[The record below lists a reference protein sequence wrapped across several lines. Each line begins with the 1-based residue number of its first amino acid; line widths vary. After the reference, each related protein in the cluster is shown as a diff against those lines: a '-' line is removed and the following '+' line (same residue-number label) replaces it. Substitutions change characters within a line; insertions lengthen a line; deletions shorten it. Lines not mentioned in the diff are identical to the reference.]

1 MEANRKLAATVVSTG
16 MNGTPSYAMYEAE
29 RVTPEG
35 AFLTGPLL
43 LEASEAFTVEL
54 ALPGGDTVRTQ
65 ARVVRVE
72 RGAAVGMAVRFIGL
86 SDDAKRKLTN
96 GRND

>member
-1 MEANRKLAATVVSTG
+1 MDANRKAAAAVVSTG
-16 MNGTPSYAMYEAE
+16 MDGEPSYAMYEAE
-29 RVTPEG
+29 HVTAEG

-43 LEASEAFTVEL
+43 LEASEDFTVEL
-54 ALPGGDTVRTQ
+54 VLSGGDTVRAK
-65 ARVVRVE
+65 ARVLRVE
-72 RGAAVGMAVRFIGL
+72 RGDTVGMAVRFIGL